1 MTTPIEEPVVTPV
14 EPVEDPI
21 ETPPQPVTP
30 EPEPTPPVKPV
41 APVAGSSEYEVMQNR
56 LTGAF
61 QKLEQLTTDIQAH
74 VANAAIQTST
84 IEQLELQLQTRG
96 TETDIV
102 VGERDKLLGSQAEE
116 LIALRTEVKDLKA
129 FKRKVDMV
137 IELDRPELVKALH
150 IVPNMDNDV
159 ALKAAMTDV
168 LGFRDEGALQRERE
182 LTSGV
187 VDHSQSIEVVS
198 ETPTT
203 VEGWDRVINSHPIGS
218 PERAKALTDKGDWMF
233 KGPQRG

>member
-1 MTTPIEEPVVTPV
+1 MTTSIEEPVVTPV

-30 EPEPTPPVKPV
+30 EPEPTPPVEPV
-41 APVAGSSEYEVMQNR
+41 APVAGSSEYEVMANR

-61 QKLEQLTTDIQAH
+61 KKIEKLTIDNQAH
-74 VANAAIQTST
+74 VANAATQTSD
-84 IEQLELQLQTRG
+84 IEQLKLQLQTRG

-102 VGERDKLLGSQAEE
+102 VGERDKLLTSQSEE
-116 LIALRTEVKDLKA
+116 LIALRAENVDLKA

-150 IVPNMDNDV
+150 IVPNMDNDE
-159 ALKAAMTDV
+159 ALRAAMTDV

-182 LTSGV
+182 LTSGI

-198 ETPTT
+198 DKPTT
-203 VEGWDRVINSHPIGS
+203 TEGWDKLIESHPLGS
-218 PERAKALTDKGDWMF
+218 PKRAQALKEKGDWIF
-233 KGPQRG
+233 GGPDQY